1 MNWQSSASLPFYDFL
16 MQIVCCKP
24 EPKSAPDGS
33 GSNQLEQPEVFL
45 LVVKAQQ
52 WYTASSRN

>member
-1 MNWQSSASLPFYDFL
+1 LSVVNQSRN
-16 MQIVCCKP
+16 Q
-24 EPKSAPDGS
+24 APDGS
-33 GSNQLEQPEVFL
+33 GCNQLEQPEVFL